1 MVPAEPPHPSTTEV
15 ATSHLT
21 SEQRIELRAALEHL
35 LEIEERRIAQLAAD
49 GEPPSAAHDHLELAA
64 TARRALD
71 RMETGDYGRCG
82 TCGSAMPYE
91 RLEAIPY
98 AKECV
103 ACQQRPKA
111 TFG

>member
-1 MVPAEPPHPSTTEV
+1 V

-21 SEQRIELRAALEHL
+21 ETQRAELRAALEAL
-35 LEIEERRIAQLAAD
+35 LELEERRVAQLAAD

-64 TARRALD
+64 TVRGALQ
-71 RMETGDYGRCG
+71 RMETGDYGRCT
-82 TCGSAMPYE
+82 TCGTPMPFE

-98 AKECV
+98 AKDCV